1 MALSRR
7 SLMLATAGTLAM
19 PYVARAEDPIKFGM
33 TVPLTGPAAESGG
46 FMATGA
52 KIALDEVN
60 EKGVL
65 GRKVTI
71 QTEDDQ
77 TTNPGAVLAFSRLSS
92 DPAMVGFIG
101 SIRSTQVQAMAPDAL
116 KVGKPMMIGGTDP
129 SLTHMGNRWLFRCRP
144 NDSYSAKVI
153 AQYGIDT
160 LGKKKWALVHSTDA
174 FGTGGMKAFVE
185 TLKAASL
192 EPVLVQGYTNQQA
205 DFTPVALAVRQSG
218 ADVLCS
224 YFTFETDLGVFAR
237 QLRQFGVRIPWV
249 GSPSITNISA
259 LNLAGPS
266 LYGTFGV
273 ADYAVESSP
282 ASKSFAEKYQAVRK
296 TNPDNQ
302 SSWAYDAVH
311 VLCRASPTRGAP
323 IPRKSA
329 LPSSRSRGMPGRR
342 GNIISI
348 RMAMGCTATTSSETT
363 VVRSSSISTS
373 IFLSEHWA
381 LSLFLQ
387 LSVHRAGHWQH
398 LCPGQF
404 GFRAADPRRQRG
416 ELRPGRVLHAGRLYH
431 GDLRQ

>member
-19 PYVARAEDPIKFGM
+19 PYVARAEDPIKLGM
-33 TVPLTGPAAESGG
+33 TVPVTGPAAESGG
-46 FMATGA
+46 FMSTGA

-129 SLTHMGNRWLFRCRP
+129 ALTHVGNRWLFRCRP

-160 LGKKKWALVHSTDA
+160 LGKKKWAVVHSTDA
-174 FGTGGMKAFVE
+174 FGTGGMKAFTE
-185 TLKAASL
+185 TLKAAGL
-192 EPVLVQGYTNQQA
+192 EPALVQGYTNQQA

-273 ADYAVESSP
+273 ADYAVDSSP
-282 ASKSFAEKYQAVRK
+282 AAKSFAEKYRAVRK
-296 TNPDNQ
+296 TDPDNQ
-302 SSWAYDAVH
+302 SSWAYDAIH
-311 VLCRASPTRGAP
+311 VLCRGITDAGGTDPEKIRTAILAIKGYDGAEGQYNFDQNGDG
-323 IPRKSA
+323 
-329 LPSSRSRGMPGRR
+329 LHGY
-342 GNIISI
+342 N
-348 RMAMGCTATTSSETT
+348 
-363 VVRSSSISTS
+363 VVKNDSGKIVFDKH
-373 IFLSEHWA
+373 IDF
-381 LSLFLQ
+381 
-387 LSVHRAGHWQH
+387 
-398 LCPGQF
+398 
-404 GFRAADPRRQRG
+404 AA
-416 ELRPGRVLHAGRLYH
+416 
-431 GDLRQ
+431 